1 MAAAGLFS
9 VTVPLTAHHAFA
21 AEYDSTKPISVKG
34 TVRKLAWVNPH
45 AYIYVDVK
53 ESDGKIVT
61 WAFETL
67 SPNALARQG
76 WNRDSL
82 KYGDPV
88 SVERYLARDTR
99 LPDGSLHANAKVITR
114 TDGRKVSP
122 DPLMTAG
129 LQNEGALR
137 PLHLGRR
144 CRDDLSDGASKQ
156 HFSSGR

>member
-1 MAAAGLFS
+1 MKGRFWTMLLAASSLLSF
-9 VTVPLTAHHAFA
+9 TVPLIAHHSFA

-82 KYGDPV
+82 KYGDPI
-88 SVERYLARDTR
+88 SVEGYLARDTR
-99 LPDGSLHANAKVITR
+99 PLPDGSLHANARVITR
-114 TDGRKVSP
+114 TDGRKVFSGS
-122 DPLMTAG
+122 A
-129 LQNEGALR
+129 
-137 PLHLGRR
+137 
-144 CRDDLSDGASKQ
+144 DDGGPSK
-156 HFSSGR
+156 

>member
-1 MAAAGLFS
+1 L
-9 VTVPLTAHHAFA
+9 TVDPLAAHHSFA
-21 AEYDSTKPISVKG
+21 AEFDSTKPISIKG

-45 AYIYVDVK
+45 AYVYVDVK

-88 SVERYLARDTR
+88 SVDGYLARDTR
-99 LPDGSLHANAKVITR
+99 PLPDGSLHANARVIIKP
-114 TDGRKVSP
+114 DGRKVFSGP
-122 DPLMTAG
+122 A
-129 LQNEGALR
+129 
-137 PLHLGRR
+137 
-144 CRDDLSDGASKQ
+144 DDGGPSK
-156 HFSSGR
+156 

>member
-1 MAAAGLFS
+1 MKSRFLVACLTAAGI
-9 VTVPLTAHHAFA
+9 VLTAIPLLAHHSFA
-21 AEYDSTKPISVKG
+21 AEYDSTKPISVQG

-53 ESDGKIVT
+53 EADGKIVT

-88 SVERYLARDTR
+88 SVDGYRARDPR
-99 LPDGSLHANAKVITR
+99 PLPDGSLHGNARVIVR
-114 TDGRKVSP
+114 PDGRKVFSGP
-122 DPLMTAG
+122 A
-129 LQNEGALR
+129 
-137 PLHLGRR
+137 
-144 CRDDLSDGASKQ
+144 DDGGPSK
-156 HFSSGR
+156 